1 MISVV
6 ALLSLLA
13 LRPVDVD
20 QLLERLR
27 TEDAAERR
35 RAQSELAALG
45 AEAVPAMIR
54 TLETASPRPEEEVA
68 RLAKRLASP
77 SWKERSEATQALARL
92 GRSAVPV
99 LESLIPAADAEA
111 AWRLRSAIGEIRD
124 KAGQDEQLEELRAG
138 ALCDLLGQSG
148 DGRAAAALLKLLAAD
163 APEKRLQLK
172 LRACQALGQLRTAMS
187 AAQSEEAAER
197 VLQALEKTAGPL
209 EKSML
214 LKALGRLGAPGAV
227 RPLAALLAD
236 RSEKNVHLKRS
247 CMAALAAIG
256 QGRGVR
262 AIAAALAA
270 DDPYL
275 RQGAASVLEELA
287 GESFDYDPRKSPE
300 ENKAAIEKFTAWG
313 AAKYGKSWED

>member
-1 MISVV
+1 MTVAV

-27 TEDAAERR
+27 TEDAVERR
-35 RAQSELAALG
+35 RAQAELAALG
-45 AEAVPAMIR
+45 AEAVPAMIK

-68 RLAKRLASP
+68 RLVKKLGSP
-77 SWKERSEATQALARL
+77 SWKERSETTQALARL

-99 LESLIPAADAEA
+99 LEALISTADAEV
-111 AWRLRSAIGEIRD
+111 AWRLRSAIVEIRD
-124 KAGQDEQLEELRAG
+124 KAGQDEQLEELRAA

-148 DGRAAAALLKLLAAD
+148 DGRAAATLLKLLAAD
-163 APEKRLQLK
+163 GPDKRPQLK
-172 LRACQALGQLRTAMS
+172 LRACQALGLLRGAMS
-187 AAQSEEAAER
+187 AAQAEEAAER
-197 VLQALEKTAGPL
+197 VLQTLERTAGPL

-227 RPLAALLAD
+227 RPLSALLAD

-256 QGRGVR
+256 EARGVR
-262 AIAAALAA
+262 AITAALSS
-270 DDPYL
+270 DDVYL
-275 RQGAASVLEELA
+275 RQGAAAVLEELA
-287 GESFDYDPRKSPE
+287 GETFDYDPRKTPD
-300 ENKAAIEKFTAWG
+300 ENKAALEKVQAWG
-313 AAKYGKSWED
+313 AAKHGKSWDD